1 MGTEPDRR
9 PAPRE
14 VGLAAAAAE
23 LYDDHRLPPLLRR
36 LLAHSGRLL
45 DAVAASVSLVDP
57 TRTRYAKIAER
68 GVSCRLG
75 ATFPLDEGA
84 TGRVVAA
91 RRPVVL
97 AHYRDVRGGHLP
109 AGHPASTGAV
119 VAVPIWWR
127 GDVIGANVVFAG
139 RSRRFTTAEVD
150 GLELLTQV
158 AAAGIVT
165 AGAGD
170 PALSHLRGGRD
181 PGVHGGLAGWDT
193 GGREPGRDGG
203 SPLTPR
209 EQEVLVLLGRGLSDR
224 EVAAA
229 LVISPKTVEK
239 HVGAVLRKTGSPGRT
254 AAVVRALERGWLS

>member
-1 MGTEPDRR
+1 VTPAYRDVMGTEPDRR
-9 PAPRE
+9 PAPAQWD
-14 VGLAAAAAE
+14 VTLASAAAD
-23 LYDDHRLPPLLRR
+23 LYDDLRLPPLLRR

-45 DAVAASVSLVDP
+45 DAVAATVSLVDP
-57 TRTRYAKIAER
+57 SRTRYAKIAER

-84 TGRVVAA
+84 TGCVVAA

-109 AGHPASTGAV
+109 PAHPASTGAV

-150 GLELLTQV
+150 GLEVLTQV

-165 AGAGD
+165 AGADD
-170 PALSHLRGGRD
+170 PALSHLR
-181 PGVHGGLAGWDT
+181 T
-193 GGREPGRDGG
+193 GGRGVPVPGG

-209 EQEVLVLLGRGLSDR
+209 EQEVLALLGRGLSDR

-239 HVGAVLRKTGSPGRT
+239 HVGAVLRKTGTPGRT
-254 AAVVRALERGWLS
+254 AAVVRALERGWLA

>member
-1 MGTEPDRR
+1 MGTASDRR
-9 PAPRE
+9 PAPAQRD
-14 VGLAAAAAE
+14 VSLASAAAE
-23 LYDDHRLPPLLRR
+23 LYDDLRLPPLLRR

-97 AHYRDVRGGHLP
+97 AHYRDVGGGHLP
-109 AGHPASTGAV
+109 PGHPASTGAV

-127 GDVIGANVVFAG
+127 GEVIGANVVFAG

-150 GLELLTQV
+150 GLEVLTQV
-158 AAAGIVT
+158 AAVGIVT

-170 PALSHLRGGRD
+170 PALAHLRGG
-181 PGVHGGLAGWDT
+181 WDA
-193 GGREPGRDGG
+193 PPAG

-209 EQEVLVLLGRGLSDR
+209 EQEVLALLGRGLSDR
-224 EVAAA
+224 EMAAA

-254 AAVVRALERGWLS
+254 AAVVRALERGWLA